1 MLDKVLSTLPVLNI
15 PGFGIIAQDS
25 KYVARSE
32 CCSEFWIYQGSKY
45 ASGFEYARILNILEL

>member
-1 MLDKVLSTLPVLNI
+1 MFDMVLSTLPVLNI

-32 CCSEFWIYQGSKY
+32 FWIYQGSES
-45 ASGFEYARILNILEL
+45 ASGFEYARILNITEF